1 MSITT
6 IAEAQSLV
14 QSFVHERDW
23 EVFHRPRSLAIA
35 IAVEAA
41 ELLDE
46 LKWIAD
52 DEIEEPLPADLANRL
67 RDELADV
74 TILCLAFFNRLE
86 QDAGEAIVQK
96 VADNAE
102 KYPVE
107 LFKGR
112 WR

>member
-1 MSITT
+1 
-6 IAEAQSLV
+6 
-14 QSFVHERDW
+14 
-23 EVFHRPRSLAIA
+23 
-35 IAVEAA
+35 
-41 ELLDE
+41 
-46 LKWIAD
+46 
-52 DEIEEPLPADLANRL
+52 
-67 RDELADV
+67 V